1 MGYNVS
7 MNTLAEK
14 LRHEIKTCGKSRYS
28 ISKSTG
34 IKEASLCRFMQ
45 GGSLKIETVDKLLDY
60 FGYEIRKKGGENNV
74 KH

>member
-7 MNTLAEK
+7 MKTVAEK
-14 LRHEIKTCGKSRYS
+14 LRHEIETCGKSRYS

-60 FGYEIRKKGGENNV
+60 FGYEIRKKARR
-74 KH
+74 K